1 MFLWFLAGPNIA
13 TIHQAMIVSQQD
25 LERLISSRRTSKPSW
40 FNDQEPDHADVRHA
54 IDVARK
60 APNHHRTE
68 PARFYLLDKSR
79 IKEVGRLFGEVVAGA
94 SPDEFL
100 IDRAAKKTTEWSS
113 SPGLIVVTC
122 FTDHSSELVA
132 SKPNAIE
139 EDYATCACICQN
151 LLLLL
156 HNLGI
161 AAKWS
166 TGPVW
171 KHRNFRQVV
180 GIPNPPPD
188 ERVIALI
195 FYGHTEKTAPSPIY
209 APIEMKLSDYSNS
222 P

>member
-1 MFLWFLAGPNIA
+1 M
-13 TIHQAMIVSQQD
+13 TIHPTMFVPQND

-40 FNDQEPDHADVRHA
+40 FNDQEPDHAAVRNA
-54 IDVARK
+54 IDIARK

-79 IKEVGRLFGEVVAGA
+79 IEEVGRLFGEVVAGT
-94 SPDEFL
+94 SPNEFL
-100 IDRAAKKTTEWSS
+100 SERAAKKAKEWGS

-122 FTDHSSELVA
+122 YTDRSSALVA
-132 SKPNAIE
+132 QKPAVID

-161 AAKWS
+161 ATKWS

-171 KHRNFRQVV
+171 DHQEFTKVA
-180 GIPNPPPD
+180 GIPKLPPD
-188 ERVIALI
+188 ERVVALI
-195 FYGHTEKTAPSPIY
+195 FYGHSAAETPERTFVPLEKHLRDFT
-209 APIEMKLSDYSNS
+209 L
-222 P
+222 

>member
-1 MFLWFLAGPNIA
+1 MHVPQN
-13 TIHQAMIVSQQD
+13 D
-25 LERLISSRRTSKPSW
+25 LELLISGRRTSKPSC
-40 FNDQEPDHADVRHA
+40 FNDKEPDHLAVRNA

-79 IKEVGRLFGEVVAGA
+79 IRKVGRLFGEIVAGD
-94 SPDEFL
+94 SSDEFL
-100 IDRAAKKTTEWSS
+100 SERAAKKTKEWGS
-113 SPGLIVVTC
+113 SPGLLVVTC
-122 FTDHSSELVA
+122 VTDRSSELVA
-132 SKPNAIE
+132 QKPAVIE

-161 AAKWS
+161 STKWS

-171 KHRNFRQVV
+171 NHPEFTKVV
-180 GIPNPPPD
+180 GIPTHPPH
-188 ERVIALI
+188 ERVVALI
-195 FYGHTEKTAPSPIY
+195 FYGHTEHIATAPTYSPI
-209 APIEMKLSDYSNS
+209 ESKLFDHMN

>member
-1 MFLWFLAGPNIA
+1 MSMP
-13 TIHQAMIVSQQD
+13 QED
-25 LERLISSRRTSKPSW
+25 LERLISSRRTSKPAW
-40 FNDQEPDHADVRHA
+40 FNDQEPDHSAVRHA

-68 PARFYLLDKSR
+68 PARFYLLDKFR
-79 IKEVGRLFGEVVAGA
+79 IKEVGRLFGEIVAGDA
-94 SPDEFL
+94 PDEL
-100 IDRAAKKTTEWSS
+100 LAERAAKKTIEWSS

-122 FTDHSSELVA
+122 FTDRSSELVSNQPA
-132 SKPNAIE
+132 VIE

-171 KHRNFRQVV
+171 NHSDFRKVV
-180 GIPNPPPD
+180 GIPTPPPE
-188 ERVIALI
+188 ERVVALI
-195 FYGHTEKTAPSPIY
+195 FYGHTDRVAPSPNY
-209 APIEMKLSDYSNS
+209 SALEEKLSDHVNS
-222 P
+222 S

>member
-1 MFLWFLAGPNIA
+1 MFIPQN
-13 TIHQAMIVSQQD
+13 D
-25 LERLISSRRTSKPSW
+25 LEQLISSRRTSKPSW
-40 FNDQEPDHADVRHA
+40 FTDQEPDHTAVRNA

-79 IKEVGRLFGEVVAGA
+79 IEEVGRLFGEVVAGD
-94 SPDEFL
+94 SPDESL
-100 IDRAAKKTTEWSS
+100 SERAAKKTKEWGS

-122 FTDHSSELVA
+122 FTDGSSELVA
-132 SKPNAIE
+132 QKPTVIE
-139 EDYATCACICQN
+139 EDYATCACVCQN

-161 AAKWS
+161 ATKWS

-171 KHRNFRQVV
+171 NHREFTEVV
-180 GIPNPPPD
+180 GIPNAPPD

-195 FYGHTEKTAPSPIY
+195 FYGHTESIPSTPTYSPI
-209 APIEMKLSDYSNS
+209 ESKLFDYLN

>member
-1 MFLWFLAGPNIA
+1 MRVP
-13 TIHQAMIVSQQD
+13 HED
-25 LERLISSRRTSKPSW
+25 LERLIAERRTSNPAW
-40 FNDQEPDHADVRHA
+40 FDGIEPDHAAVRHA

-68 PARFYLLDKSR
+68 PARFYLLNKYR
-79 IKEVGRLFGEVVAGA
+79 IKEVGHLFGEVVAGD

-100 IDRAAKKTTEWSS
+100 SSRAAKKTTEWGS

-122 FTDHSSELVA
+122 YTDHSSALVA
-132 SKPNAIE
+132 NKPAVIE

-161 AAKWS
+161 ATKWS

-171 KHRNFRQVV
+171 GHPRFREVV
-180 GIPNPPPD
+180 GLPHAPPD
-188 ERVIALI
+188 ERVVALL
-195 FYGHTEKTAPSPIY
+195 FYGHTDQTAPARTF
-209 APIEMKLSDYSNS
+209 APLNDHLQDHATKGLA
-222 P
+222 

>member
-1 MFLWFLAGPNIA
+1 MFVPQN
-13 TIHQAMIVSQQD
+13 D

-40 FNDQEPDHADVRHA
+40 FNDQEPDHAAVRNA

-79 IKEVGRLFGEVVAGA
+79 IQEVGRLFGEIVAGD

-100 IDRAAKKTTEWSS
+100 SERAAKKTEEWGS

-132 SKPNAIE
+132 SKPAVIE

-156 HNLGI
+156 HNLGF

-166 TGPVW
+166 TGPAW
-171 KHRNFRQVV
+171 KHPDFRKVV
-180 GIPNPPPD
+180 GIPNAPPD

-195 FYGHTEKTAPSPIY
+195 FYGHTEKTAPSPTY
-209 APIEMKLSDYSNS
+209 APIEMKLSDHSNS
-222 P
+222 S

>member
-1 MFLWFLAGPNIA
+1 MFVPQN
-13 TIHQAMIVSQQD
+13 D

-40 FNDQEPDHADVRHA
+40 FNGQEPDHAAVRNA

-79 IKEVGRLFGEVVAGA
+79 IKEVGRLFGEIVAGD

-100 IDRAAKKTTEWSS
+100 SERAAKKTEEWGS

-132 SKPNAIE
+132 GKPAVIE

-156 HNLGI
+156 HNLGF

-166 TGPVW
+166 TGPAW
-171 KHRNFRQVV
+171 KHPDFRKVV
-180 GIPNPPPD
+180 GIPNAPPD

-195 FYGHTEKTAPSPIY
+195 FYGHTEKTAPSPTY
-209 APIEMKLSDYSNS
+209 APIEMKLSDHSNS
-222 P
+222 S